1 MDPKTKIKVNEVK
14 SRPESLPGYSMVM
27 RGIRT
32 KEAAEQ
38 WGAKY
43 GFATVY
49 WIKAEEKVYG
59 VKDIAQAAQ
68 TIELQSAQLLQQAE
82 VKS

>member
-1 MDPKTKIKVNEVK
+1 MSEKTKIKVNEIK

-32 KEAAEQ
+32 REAAEQ

-43 GFATVY
+43 GFPVVY

-59 VKDIAQAAQ
+59 VKDIAKAAQ
-68 TIELQSAQLLQQAE
+68 TLEQKSVQLLQQAE
-82 VKS
+82 VHS

>member
-1 MDPKTKIKVNEVK
+1 
-14 SRPESLPGYSMVM
+14 MVM

-32 KEAAEQ
+32 REAAEQ

-59 VKDIAQAAQ
+59 VK
-68 TIELQSAQLLQQAE
+68 QSAQPLAVSQNEQVESNA
-82 VKS
+82 

>member
-1 MDPKTKIKVNEVK
+1 MSSHIKVFEIK
-14 SRPESLPGYSMVM
+14 QRPAELPGYSMVM

-43 GFATVY
+43 GFSTVY
-49 WIKAEEKVYG
+49 WLKAEEKVYG
-59 VKDIAQAAQ
+59 VRTAVG
-68 TIELQSAQLLQQAE
+68 QQQVTA
-82 VKS
+82 

>member
-1 MDPKTKIKVNEVK
+1 MKTLDNKITTVKVVEMK
-14 SRPESLPGYSMVM
+14 SRPQNLPGYSMIM

-32 KEAAEQ
+32 KEAAEK

-43 GFATVY
+43 GFSQVY

-59 VKDIAQAAQ
+59 VKPLINDGV
-68 TIELQSAQLLQQAE
+68 QLLQTAE
-82 VKS
+82 V

>member
-1 MDPKTKIKVNEVK
+1 MSETKKIKVNEVK
-14 SRPESLPGYSMVM
+14 ERPAELKGYSMVM

-32 KEAAEQ
+32 KEAAET

-43 GFATVY
+43 GFPVVY

-59 VKDIAQAAQ
+59 VKDIAQSAQ
-68 TIELQSAQLLQQAE
+68 ALEQKSVQLLQQVE
-82 VKS
+82 VQS